1 MDRYDVPGTTLAL
14 IQNGVV
20 AWTSAYGYADLERSR
35 PMTVDAVFRAE
46 SISKPVTAW
55 GVMRL
60 VEQGR
65 IELDAPLV
73 QYLDDFELPASG
85 PDTRAVTVRR
95 LLSNSAGLPLGPIG
109 PDTEYAPGSIPP
121 SLREY
126 LSQEVRLTRDPG
138 TEFEYSNVGFNALEL
153 LVEEVT
159 GRDFAAYMAD
169 EVLGPLGMHRAR
181 FGWAEALR
189 PYMPTGYELQGTP
202 VPPYIYP
209 AVASGGLLAPVEDIA
224 RFVQAELTSHATKDA
239 DAPAPTI
246 LSRESIRLLHTP
258 HMDMS
263 GLFGVVADAYGLG
276 HFLETLPGGQQAV
289 WHGGQGHG
297 WMTHFH
303 ALPESGAGIVI
314 LTNSERSWPLMAQVL
329 RDWAQWNGF
338 ESIKFGRIAQA
349 TTALWI
355 LIALIALAA
364 LGQAYRLARGWRRGR
379 RRWAPLS
386 STARFS
392 RSLQAVLAVS
402 VLAVLAWSVA
412 QPYLFALSIFP
423 TAAGWAGIALIVG
436 ALIMG
441 LSALLPRS
449 AT

>member
-1 MDRYDVPGTTLAL
+1 
-14 IQNGVV
+14 
-20 AWTSAYGYADLERSR
+20 
-35 PMTVDAVFRAE
+35 
-46 SISKPVTAW
+46 
-55 GVMRL
+55 
-60 VEQGR
+60 
-65 IELDAPLV
+65 
-73 QYLDDFELPASG
+73 
-85 PDTRAVTVRR
+85 
-95 LLSNSAGLPLGPIG
+95 
-109 PDTEYAPGSIPP
+109 
-121 SLREY
+121 
-126 LSQEVRLTRDPG
+126 
-138 TEFEYSNVGFNALEL
+138 
-153 LVEEVT
+153 
-159 GRDFAAYMAD
+159 
-169 EVLGPLGMHRAR
+169 
-181 FGWAEALR
+181 
-189 PYMPTGYELQGTP
+189 
-202 VPPYIYP
+202 
-209 AVASGGLLAPVEDIA
+209 
-224 RFVQAELTSHATKDA
+224 
-239 DAPAPTI
+239 
-246 LSRESIRLLHTP
+246 
-258 HMDMS
+258 
-263 GLFGVVADAYGLG
+263 
-276 HFLETLPGGQQAV
+276 
-289 WHGGQGHG
+289 
-297 WMTHFH
+297 MTHFH